1 MNKRLIGAAF
11 LALAGTAC
19 VSSQPSRQGTGPAET
34 SANEQQIFWSNLL
47 TLCGNAYEGKI
58 GSNQGAG
65 AGPDPFE
72 GKTIVMHVRNC
83 SEAEIRVPLHVG
95 EDRSRTWVF
104 TRTQSGLRLKHDH
117 RHEDGSP
124 DAVTL
129 YGGHTIDAGSTME
142 QRFPA
147 DEYSKE
153 MFVREGLP
161 QSVPN
166 TWVVSIAPAMRYSYM
181 LTRPGREFRVDF
193 DLSRIVDPPPAPWGD

>member
-1 MNKRLIGAAF
+1 MDNWLIGAAF
-11 LALAGTAC
+11 LALACSGCA
-19 VSSQPSRQGTGPAET
+19 SRQAQT
-34 SANEQQIFWSNLL
+34 SADAQQIFWGSLRA
-47 TLCGNAYEGKI
+47 LCGNAYEGSI
-58 GSNQGAG
+58 ASNQGAG

-72 GKTIVMHVRNC
+72 GKTIVMHVRDC

-117 RHEDGSP
+117 RHEDGSH
-124 DAVTL
+124 DAVTQ
-129 YGGHTIDAGSTME
+129 YGGDTIDAGSTME

-166 TWVVSIAPAMRYSYM
+166 TWVVSIAPTKRYSYT

-193 DLSRIVDPPPAPWGD
+193 DLSRTVDAPPAPWGH